1 MSIHLVHDQ
10 TAQFQRMHKISWK
23 SRNLLALHSNSRC
36 DKVVTFNIRVCGNSM
51 MIEGGRTV
59 LRSTSP
65 AQRCA
70 VGLLLLTVVLASG
83 STLAAPASH
92 SSLVVLLDASG
103 SMRKTD
109 PSGLRVEAFE
119 LLLALSKDGDR
130 MALCEFGEGVRDLSG
145 GFVDVGP
152 ATREKLAS
160 DAARCGNSDRSTDV
174 LAALRHADDLVS
186 KLTADERAAYPP
198 VVLFLTDGRDDL
210 PGSDPARND
219 EIDNAARAIAQAGAR
234 IYGLGLSRDA
244 DRTLFRRLELAT
256 GGETFYA
263 ASSTDL
269 LEGFF
274 SVSRALA
281 GRWLVHE
288 GESGGDR
295 IHVEVPSWAK
305 GVTVAWFASS
315 GMASGDLTVNG
326 AGPALRRPLYQ
337 LVSLEG
343 FAGGNLDVRVPH
355 GAGKLIVDARGE
367 LLLQAVLPGSVVR
380 NLPFACSGQ
389 VMSAP
394 GTTLG
399 QPMFLERATSRLRL
413 VHDGADITDA
423 VLYDDGAHDDKAA
436 RDGMFG
442 ANALDAQA
450 GAGTWEL
457 SVRAPFSPVLASAG
471 KIEVLAEPVRVVP
484 KGPMGAMVDAM
495 LGRGAILTLESVVD
509 VPLGVSLAEG
519 GSGAPEP
526 SRALAPRAKISVSTN
541 AKPPFIGSRSVPLAL
556 HVDGLVQPVWTGSV
570 AIPGQATVYIVLL
583 AVGVAAFVSTVLPQ
597 GSNSKFRVR
606 ASYKAD
612 FDADAISEM
621 VALDRDGFPA
631 YSEIPAPLSR
641 AVRILPPNGIWDKS
655 ARLLLPNGD
664 RPEFVGRRAPKAG
677 NAYKLKNGMSWKIRS
692 GASQAEYTFYS
703 GR

>member
-1 MSIHLVHDQ
+1 M
-10 TAQFQRMHKISWK
+10 
-23 SRNLLALHSNSRC
+23 
-36 DKVVTFNIRVCGNSM
+36 
-51 MIEGGRTV
+51 

-70 VGLLLLTVVLASG
+70 VGLLLLIVIVAAGTAR
-83 STLAAPASH
+83 AAPASH

-145 GFVDVGP
+145 GFVDVSP
-152 ATREKLAS
+152 ATRGRLAS
-160 DAARCGNSDRSTDV
+160 DAARCGNSDRTTDV

-198 VVLFLTDGRDDL
+198 VVLFLTDGRDEVS
-210 PGSDPARND
+210 GADPTRND
-219 EIDNAARAIAQAGAR
+219 QIDSAARAIADAGAR

-244 DRTLFRRLELAT
+244 DRNLFRRLEIAT

-263 ASSTDL
+263 EASTDL

-281 GRWLVHE
+281 GRWLVYE
-288 GESGGDR
+288 GETGGEQVQ
-295 IHVEVPSWAK
+295 VEMPSWAK
-305 GVTVAWFASS
+305 GVTAAWFASS
-315 GMASGDLTVNG
+315 VAAPGDLTING
-326 AGPALRRPLYQ
+326 TGPTLRRPLYQ
-337 LVSLEG
+337 LISREG
-343 FAGGNLDVRVPH
+343 SSGGNLDVRVPH

-367 LLLQAVLPGSVVR
+367 LLLQAVLPGAVAR
-380 NLPFACSGQ
+380 NLPFSCSGQ

-450 GAGTWEL
+450 GAATWEL
-457 SVRAPFSPVLASAG
+457 SVRAPFSPVLATAG
-471 KIEVLAEPVRVVP
+471 KIEVLTEPVRVVP

-495 LGRGAILTLESVVD
+495 LGRGAILILESVVD

-519 GSGAPEP
+519 GSGPP
-526 SRALAPRAKISVSTN
+526 GPPRALAPRAKISVSTN
-541 AKPPFIGSRSVPLAL
+541 AKPPLLGSRSVPLAL

-570 AIPGQATVYIVLL
+570 AIPGQATVYLVAL
-583 AVGVAAFVSTVLPQ
+583 AVAVAAFVSTMLPR
-597 GSNSKFRVR
+597 GSNRRYRVR
-606 ASYKAD
+606 ASYRAD

-631 YSEIPAPLSR
+631 YLQIPAPLSR
-641 AVRILPPNGIWDKS
+641 AVRILPPNGIWNKS

-664 RPEFVGRRAPKAG
+664 KPEFVGRRAPKAG

-692 GASQAEYTFYS
+692 GTAQAEYTFYS